1 MSITAA
7 LKDVAERGTGHGI
20 RLFRGDQERERTGY
34 DELYAQAGRVA
45 CGLLER
51 GVRPG
56 ERVAIALPTSID
68 FARALFGVLAAGAV
82 PVPVPPPARFA
93 SLEIH
98 MRRIVLAMRQSK
110 VRFVLTDE
118 ALGSLLGPVLG
129 GDGGGSSETREFGIL
144 DIATVPAPSAV
155 YADVAADAPALVQYT
170 SGTSED
176 PKGVVLSHANLLAN
190 VEAITKG
197 IDLTDADVGCSWLP
211 LFHDM
216 GLIGTLLSAVLAGAD
231 ALLMPPEDFLRDP
244 GRWLRVISRHRATIS
259 AAPNSGYLHALRKVP
274 AEDVRELDLSSWR
287 LALNGAEP
295 VDAGLMRRFA
305 EHFEPAGFRPTA
317 FLPVYGLAEGSL
329 AVTFPPTAREVRTLW
344 VRRDMLGEGVVEF
357 GGRDSGLCREI
368 ASVGAP
374 VAGTEVR
381 LVGEGGGVLH
391 SEAAV
396 GEIHIRGASV
406 MRGYEANE
414 AATRATV
421 HDGGWV
427 STGDLAFRKDGEL
440 YVAGRKKEMII
451 VFGQNYYAHDIESVV
466 GRLPGVTHHAVLA
479 AGVPFE
485 DGDGLVVMVETKESE
500 AYARSELVARVRYA
514 VSSELGVTPREVVLV
529 QKGRLPRTSSGKLL
543 RHGAQAVYQQWA
555 PAPPDAQPTVT
566 TDPDQVS
573 LE

>member
-1 MSITAA
+1 MTLTAA
-7 LKDVAERGTGHGI
+7 LRDVAERGTGHGV
-20 RLFRGDQERERTGY
+20 RLFRGDRERERAGF

-98 MRRIVLAMRQSK
+98 MRRIVIAMRQSK
-110 VRFVLTDE
+110 VRVVLSDA

-129 GDGGGSSETREFGIL
+129 GDGEEFRVL
-144 DIATVPAPSAV
+144 DIAAVPASSAV
-155 YADVAADAPALVQYT
+155 YTDVGVDAPALVQYT

-176 PKGVVLSHANLLAN
+176 PKGVVLTHANLLAN

-197 IDLTDADVGCSWLP
+197 IGLTDADVGCCWLP

-216 GLIGTLLSAVLAGAD
+216 GLIGALLSSVLAGAD
-231 ALLMPPEDFLRDP
+231 TCLMPPEDFLRDP
-244 GRWLRVISRHRATIS
+244 GRWLRVISRQRVTLS

-274 AEDVRELDLSSWR
+274 AEAVRELDLSSWR
-287 LALNGAEP
+287 LTLNGAEP
-295 VDAGLMRRFA
+295 VDAELMRRFCA
-305 EHFEPAGFRPTA
+305 HFAPAGFRRTA

-329 AVTFPPTAREVRTLW
+329 AVTIPPTGREVRSVW
-344 VRRDMLGEGVVEF
+344 VRRDMLGEGIVEF
-357 GGRDSGLCREI
+357 GGPDSGHCREI
-368 ASVGAP
+368 VSVGVP
-374 VAGTEVR
+374 VTGTEVR

-391 SEAAV
+391 SDAAV

-414 AATRATV
+414 PATRATV
-421 HDGGWV
+421 GDGGWV
-427 STGDLAFRKDGEL
+427 STGDLAFRKNGEL

-451 VFGQNYYAHDIESVV
+451 VFGQNYYASDIESVA
-466 GRLPGVTHHAVLA
+466 GRLPGVAHHGALA
-479 AGVPFE
+479 ATVPFA
-485 DGDGLVVMVETKESE
+485 DGDGLVVMVETRETE
-500 AYARSELVARVRYA
+500 PYARSELVSRVRYA
-514 VSSELGVTPREVVLV
+514 VSSELGITPREVLLV
-529 QKGRLPRTSSGKLL
+529 RKGRLPRTSSGKLL
-543 RHGAQAVYQQWA
+543 RHGARAVYEQWA
-555 PAPPDAQPTVT
+555 SASPDAEQPLT
-566 TDPDQVS
+566 TDQATV
-573 LE
+573 E

>member
-1 MSITAA
+1 MTITAA
-7 LKDVAERGTGHGI
+7 LRDVAERGTGHGI
-20 RLFRGDQERERTGY
+20 RLFRGDEERDRVGF
-34 DELYAQAGRVA
+34 DELYADAGRVA

-56 ERVAIALPTSID
+56 ERVAVALPTSLD

-98 MRRIVLAMRQSK
+98 MRRIVIAMRQSK
-110 VRFVLTDE
+110 VRYVLTDA

-129 GDGGGSSETREFGIL
+129 DGGASGSGEFDVL
-144 DIATVPAPSAV
+144 DIAEVPAASPV
-155 YADVAADAPALVQYT
+155 HADVAADAPALVQYT

-216 GLIGTLLSAVLAGAD
+216 GLIGTLLSAVLAGAET
-231 ALLMPPEDFLRDP
+231 LLMPPEDFLRDP
-244 GRWLRVISRHRATIS
+244 GRWLRVISRYGGTIS

-274 AEDVRELDLSSWR
+274 AEDVRGLDLSSWR

-295 VDAGLMRRFA
+295 VDAELMRRFCA
-305 EHFEPAGFRPTA
+305 HFAPAGLRPTA

-329 AVTFPPTAREVRTLW
+329 AVTIPPLDREVRTVW
-344 VRRDMLGEGVVEF
+344 VRRDMLGEGIVEF

-368 ASVGAP
+368 ASVGAA
-374 VAGTEVR
+374 VTGTKVR

-391 SEAAV
+391 SDAAV

-406 MRGYEANE
+406 TRGYEANE
-414 AATRATV
+414 PATRATV

-440 YVAGRKKEMII
+440 FVAGRKKEMII

-466 GRLPGVTHHAVLA
+466 GRLPGVTNHGALA
-479 AGVPFE
+479 AAVPFE
-485 DGDGLVVMVETKESE
+485 DGDALVVMVETRESE

-514 VSSELGVTPREVVLV
+514 VSSELGITPREVVLV

-555 PAPPDAQPTVT
+555 PASPGSEPIVT
-566 TDPDQVS
+566 TDRVS